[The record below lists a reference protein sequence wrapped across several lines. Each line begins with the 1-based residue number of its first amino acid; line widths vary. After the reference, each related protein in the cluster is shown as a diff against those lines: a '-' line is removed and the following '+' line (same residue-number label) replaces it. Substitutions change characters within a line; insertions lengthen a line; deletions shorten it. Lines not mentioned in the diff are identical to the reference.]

1 MIYVQPS
8 VARATLAAMSEFFL
22 VAHQDP
28 PPLPDVTD
36 SRSDTPLG
44 ITVL

>member
-28 PPLPDVTD
+28 PPYVMSQFRVP
-36 SRSDTPLG
+36 TPPWE
-44 ITVL
+44 